1 MEKRT
6 CEKCTHFKACNEINK
21 KCDVPFNDADTCVI
35 YEANAVESASSK
47 NDVSKREIWE
57 FIKKLILFAVLALV
71 SSFAPALQ
79 GLFVNIFDMSISAG
93 SAVTGMVQAGVATAF
108 LSHTI

>member
-6 CEKCTHFKACNEINK
+6 CEKCTHFKACDEINK
-21 KCDVPFNDADTCVI
+21 KCNVPFNDADTCPI
-35 YEANAVESASSK
+35 YEAGAKADTASK
-47 NDVSKREIWE
+47 DVSKREIWE
-57 FIKKLILFAVLALV
+57 FVKKLILFAVLALV

-79 GLFVNIFDMSISAG
+79 GLFVNMFDMSISAG

>member
-6 CEKCTHFKACNEINK
+6 CEKCTHFKACDEINK
-21 KCDVPFNDADTCVI
+21 KCNVPFNDAETCVI
-35 YEANAVESASSK
+35 YEAKAKTNDATNK
-47 NDVSKREIWE
+47 DVSKREIWE

-79 GLFVNIFDMSISAG
+79 GLFVNMFDMSISAG